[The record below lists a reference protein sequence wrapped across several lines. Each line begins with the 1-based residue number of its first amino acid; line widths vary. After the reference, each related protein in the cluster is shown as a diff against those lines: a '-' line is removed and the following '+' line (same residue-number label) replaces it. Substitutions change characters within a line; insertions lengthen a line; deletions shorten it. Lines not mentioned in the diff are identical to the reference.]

1 MVESIVTQIASDR
14 KNVPSDFGN
23 TYGLNVG
30 NLISKF
36 VGEDELARALQEA
49 EEAKTMASQA
59 MEREAELKIQVD
71 LKSGW
76 YFYSTSY
83 CPSYL
88 RKMFSIY

>member
-14 KNVPSDFGN
+14 KTVPSDFGN

-36 VGEDELARALQEA
+36 VQEDELTRALQEA
-49 EEAKTMASQA
+49 EEAKAMASQA

-71 LKSGW
+71 LKSGR
-76 YFYSTSY
+76 
-83 CPSYL
+83 YL
-88 RKMFSIY
+88 CS